1 MTQSIEE
8 VRGIGPAT
16 AEMLAES
23 GIKTAADLAGK
34 TVAEVAA
41 LKGFSDIRAEQVI
54 VAAQSLIGDTLSAE
68 PVKTK
73 SKKNDSGKKSAK
85 KADKNKKMNK
95 KSEKALKKD
104 KKASKSKK
112 KIKDAKKKKKK

>member
-23 GIKTAADLAGK
+23 GIRTAADLAGK

-54 VAAQSLIGDTLSAE
+54 AAAQSLIAE
-68 PVKTK
+68 TVPGKAKKTK
-73 SKKNDSGKKSAK
+73 SEKKDSGGKSIKKSQ
-85 KADKNKKMNK
+85 KNKKKAK
-95 KSEKALKKD
+95 KSDKDGKKD
-104 KKASKSKK
+104 KKSGKSGKK
-112 KIKDAKKKKKK
+112 KKETKKKKK